1 MLNKVIL
8 LEIENSGAFRIMND
22 SFVMNELSE
31 NVVIYA
37 LNTPF
42 PVPSPVSQSTPCD
55 MLSCGAVV
63 TGQDVTVVVV
73 KKLVNGPES
82 QRYLWQIKCGI
93 VWSYDI

>member
-8 LEIENSGAFRIMND
+8 LEIENNGAVRIMND

-31 NVVIYA
+31 NVIIYA

-42 PVPSPVSQSTPCD
+42 SVPAPVSQSTACD
-55 MLSCGAVV
+55 TSSCGAVV
-63 TGQDVTVVVV
+63 TSQDVTVVVV

-82 QRYLWQIKCGI
+82 QRYL
-93 VWSYDI
+93 